1 MRGTKIV
8 FFLIFMIIASTQT
21 FRHIYVKFIEDTA
34 SVLDKYKSGID
45 AEIEQSEDLDE
56 LDKLYGVK
64 NEEIKAYENENP
76 EYKDKEEYKTLTS
89 DRSKIQYEIRDTEQ
103 LKKSQSKL
111 KYFWIAGF
119 CCVLFGCVSHFFTSK
134 WISLGSLISGFS
146 EMTIWTSP
154 LWDISNTLAYSE
166 LLNSKLIFSFLTLI
180 VLMGVWFLNEKYID
194 KTVK

>member
-103 LKKSQSKL
+103 FRKSQSKL
-111 KYFWIAGF
+111 KFYWIAGF
-119 CCVLFGCVSHFFTSK
+119 CCVVFGCASYFFISK
-134 WISLGSLISGFS
+134 WVGLGSLISGFF
-146 EMTIWTSP
+146 EMIIWTSP

-166 LLNSKLIFSFLTLI
+166 LLNSKLMFSFLTLI
-180 VLMGVWFLNEKYID
+180 VLMGVWLLNEKYID
-194 KTVK
+194 KRNL